1 MPEAG
6 FWSGETT
13 VRRQNG
19 FTLMELMIV
28 VVVIGILAAIAYPS
42 YRNQVV
48 KGNRAATQSYMMSLA
63 GREEQIMLDN
73 RGYVAAAN
81 TAALGTTGGLI
92 AAPNEVTKFYDVKID
107 VNSAATPPTF
117 LITATP
123 KTGTMQASDGN
134 LTLKSD
140 GTKSGKW

>member
-73 RGYVAAAN
+73 RGYVADR
-81 TAALGTTGGLI
+81 GTQRGYEIL
-92 AAPNEVTKFYDVKID
+92 
-107 VNSAATPPTF
+107 
-117 LITATP
+117 
-123 KTGTMQASDGN
+123 
-134 LTLKSD
+134 
-140 GTKSGKW
+140 

>member
-1 MPEAG
+1 M
-6 FWSGETT
+6 W
-13 VRRQNG
+13 R
-19 FTLMELMIV
+19 
-28 VVVIGILAAIAYPS
+28 
-42 YRNQVV
+42 
-48 KGNRAATQSYMMSLA
+48 
-63 GREEQIMLDN
+63 
-73 RGYVAAAN
+73 
-81 TAALGTTGGLI
+81 I